1 MSTGGVGQVPA
12 GMGPSGMTAYT
23 YSGISGNMNPSAFT
37 GPSGIYG
44 AATTGPVYCIQAAG
58 GFSTTQQFDT
68 IKRLSETIIGRYDVT
83 GSVEVL
89 MDVRLFNNK
98 IGIKKDSNNLNLIG
112 QTSYFYSD
120 VSNSLITDS
129 FTISASEFVYDLSMA
144 GGAKSIVSV
153 GLLSTIYSDF
163 SNYVATYF
171 AMPILPTAS
180 VGQPRNEYG
189 FATLFSG
196 EEGFNPNGGVF
207 DASAFYNLV
216 CGGNGGN
223 PGTNQGVTPWGN
235 DTSGASISTLSGA
248 ITVSNITQ
256 LLRNAVDANPF
267 NNRNPTTGTTA
278 SDPYDRSNY
287 GVTDG
292 FLQNDLFFIPSNG
305 FQVTLKLA
313 IDQEAFGSPLNNVGT
328 GFLSGTATSNG
339 ATAGANAYTSTLA
352 AGTGYP
358 AQDVSAVYDTSFSG
372 ASSGVN
378 TTGQQQGG
386 AATTTTFVS
395 QTSSSTTL
403 IQRVLQAPLLIRLAN
418 LTSDPNAATY

>member
-1 MSTGGVGQVPA
+1 MSTGGVGQVGA
-12 GMGPSGMTAYT
+12 GTGASGATAYT
-23 YSGISGNMNPSAFT
+23 NTGITGNMIPT
-37 GPSGIYG
+37 GLSGIYG

-98 IGIKKDSNNLNLIG
+98 ISIQKDASNLNLTVA
-112 QTSYFYSD
+112 TSTFYSD
-120 VSNSLITDS
+120 VSNMLNTDS
-129 FTISASEFVYDLSMA
+129 FTISASEFVYDLSAA
-144 GGAKSIVSV
+144 GGTAAVVSV

-171 AMPILPTAS
+171 AMPAMPTTS
-180 VGQPRNEYG
+180 GGQNQNEYG
-189 FATLFSG
+189 FATLFTG
-196 EEGFNPNGGVF
+196 EVGFNPNNGVF

-235 DTSGASISTLSGA
+235 DTSGAGISTLSGA

-267 NNRNPTTGTTA
+267 NNRNPSTGTTA

-292 FLQNDLFFIPSNG
+292 FLANDLFFIPSNG

-313 IDQEAFGSPLNNVGT
+313 IDQEAYGNPLNNAGSA
-328 GFLSGTATSNG
+328 FLSGDATSNG
-339 ATAGANAYTSTLA
+339 ATATANAYTT
-352 AGTGYP
+352 TTM
-358 AQDVSAVYDTSFSG
+358 DVSAVYDASFAG
-372 ASSGVN
+372 N
-378 TTGQQQGG
+378 TVTNLGGQQQGG
-386 AATTTTFVS
+386 SPTTTTFVS

-418 LTSDPNAATY
+418 LTTNTAAATY

>member
-12 GMGPSGMTAYT
+12 GTGPSGMTAYT
-23 YSGISGNMNPSAFT
+23 YTGLSGNMILSSLT
-37 GPSGIYG
+37 GVYG

-98 IGIKKDSNNLNLIG
+98 IGIKKDATNLNLIG
-112 QTSYFYSD
+112 QTSSFYSD
-120 VSNSLITDS
+120 VSNSLITDA

-144 GGAKSIVSV
+144 GGTKSVISV

-171 AMPILPTAS
+171 AMPAMPTTS
-180 VGQPRNEYG
+180 GGQNQNEYG

-196 EEGFNPNGGVF
+196 EVGFNPNGGVF

-216 CGGNGGN
+216 CGGNGGT

-267 NNRNPTTGTTA
+267 NNRNPSTGTTA

-292 FLQNDLFFIPSNG
+292 FLENDLFFIPANG

-313 IDQEAFGSPLNNVGT
+313 IDQEAFGNPLNNAGT
-328 GFLSGTATSNG
+328 GFLTNTATSNSAA
-339 ATAGANAYTSTLA
+339 ATANAYTNPSLN
-352 AGTGYP
+352 
-358 AQDVSAVYDTSFSG
+358 VSSVYDHSFNDISLNQ
-372 ASSGVN
+372 GVN
-378 TTGQQQGG
+378 TAGQQQGG

>member
-1 MSTGGVGQVPA
+1 
-12 GMGPSGMTAYT
+12 MTAYT
-23 YSGISGNMNPSAFT
+23 YTGLSGNMILSSLT
-37 GPSGIYG
+37 GVYG

-98 IGIKKDSNNLNLIG
+98 IGIKKDATNLNLIG
-112 QTSYFYSD
+112 QTSSFYSD
-120 VSNSLITDS
+120 VSNSLITDA

-144 GGAKSIVSV
+144 GGTKSVISV

-171 AMPILPTAS
+171 AMPAMPTTS
-180 VGQPRNEYG
+180 GGQNQNEYG

-196 EEGFNPNGGVF
+196 EVGFNPNGGVF

-216 CGGNGGN
+216 CGGNGGT

-267 NNRNPTTGTTA
+267 NNRNPSTGTTA

-292 FLQNDLFFIPSNG
+292 FLENDLFFIPANG

-313 IDQEAFGSPLNNVGT
+313 IDQEAFGNPLNNAGT
-328 GFLSGTATSNG
+328 GFLTNTATSNSAA
-339 ATAGANAYTSTLA
+339 ATANAYTNPSLN
-352 AGTGYP
+352 
-358 AQDVSAVYDTSFSG
+358 VSSVYDHSFNDISLNQ
-372 ASSGVN
+372 GVN
-378 TTGQQQGG
+378 TAGQQQGG

>member
-1 MSTGGVGQVPA
+1 MSTGGVGQTPA
-12 GMGPSGMTAYT
+12 GTGPSGMTAYT
-23 YSGISGNMNPSAFT
+23 NTGLSGNMIPSTLT
-37 GPSGIYG
+37 GASGIYG

-83 GSVEVL
+83 GSVEVI

-98 IGIKKDSNNLNLIG
+98 IGIQKDAANLNLTG
-112 QTSYFYSD
+112 LTSSFYSD

-129 FTISASEFVYDLSMA
+129 FTISATEFVYDLSMA
-144 GGAKSIVSV
+144 GKEKSIVSV

-171 AMPILPTAS
+171 AMPTLPTTS
-180 VGQPRNEYG
+180 GGQNQNEYG

-196 EEGFNPNGGVF
+196 EVGFNPNGGVF
-207 DASAFYNLV
+207 DASAFFNLV
-216 CGGNGGN
+216 CGGNLGN
-223 PGTNQGVTPWGN
+223 PGVPGGGWGN

-267 NNRNPTTGTTA
+267 NNRNPSTGTTA

-292 FLQNDLFFIPSNG
+292 FLADDLFFIPANG

-313 IDQEAFGSPLNNVGT
+313 IDQEAFGSPLNNAGT
-328 GFLSGTATSNG
+328 GFLTNTATSNSAA
-339 ATAGANAYTSTLA
+339 ATANAYTNPSLN
-352 AGTGYP
+352 
-358 AQDVSAVYDTSFSG
+358 VSSVYDHSFNDISLNQ
-372 ASSGVN
+372 GVN
-378 TTGQQQGG
+378 TAGQQQGG

-403 IQRVLQAPLLIRLAN
+403 IQRVLQAPLLIRLGN
-418 LTSDPNAATY
+418 LTSDPNASTY

>member
-12 GMGPSGMTAYT
+12 GTGPSGMTAYT
-23 YSGISGNMNPSAFT
+23 YTGLSGNMIPGQT
-37 GPSGIYG
+37 GVYG
-44 AATTGPVYCIQAAG
+44 LATTGPVYCIQAAG

-98 IGIKKDSNNLNLIG
+98 IGIKKDSNNLNIIG

-144 GGAKSIVSV
+144 GKEKSIISV

-171 AMPILPTAS
+171 AMPTLPTTS
-180 VGQPRNEYG
+180 GGNNQNEYG

-196 EEGFNPNGGVF
+196 EVGFNPNGGVF
-207 DASAFYNLV
+207 DASAFFNLV

-223 PGTNQGVTPWGN
+223 PGVPGGGWGN

-267 NNRNPTTGTTA
+267 NNRNPTTGITA

-292 FLQNDLFFIPSNG
+292 FLADDLFFIPANG

-313 IDQEAFGSPLNNVGT
+313 IDQEAFVNPLNNAGT
-328 GFLSGTATSNG
+328 PFLSGTLGS
-339 ATAGANAYTSTLA
+339 NAYSTGLPTV
-352 AGTGYP
+352 GGMT
-358 AQDVSAVYDTSFSG
+358 QDISAVYDTSFSG

-378 TTGQQQGG
+378 TAGQQQGG

-418 LTSDPNAATY
+418 LTSDPNASTY